1 MVKKSPHFLLICS
14 GLFALIIL
22 IGFVS
27 MFPKEEDKPKVA
39 VVLKIGSAEYWK
51 MVEIGARKA
60 FQDFG
65 IDGEIIAAPFKYNEH
80 EKQQLNMLK
89 QALDKNPDALIVA
102 PNESSAIPILEEYTK
117 KNIPVLMVDT
127 DIGWSK
133 QTTFIGTDNYVL
145 GKKSAEL
152 LISKL
157 QSGDKVVILGG
168 NEYDPVMIAR
178 IKGAKES
185 FKAAGIE
192 VAVEQHDIGGFDSSK
207 SAVEVILK
215 TTPDIDGVFA
225 SNDEMALGALKAI
238 EEKGMQIPVMGTDG
252 IMDILKLVKKG
263 EMDAAIA
270 QNTYDMGYISVE
282 QALKAIE
289 NKAVE
294 KKVDVGI
301 DIITKE
307 NVQERMDFWGKTLNK
322 PQPK

>member
-1 MVKKSPHFLLICS
+1 MVKKNPHFLLICS

-22 IGFVS
+22 IGFVA

-39 VVLKIGSAEYWK
+39 VVLKTGSAQYWK

-65 IDGEIIAAPFKYNEH
+65 IDGEIIAAPYKYNEY
-80 EKQQLNMLK
+80 EQQQLNMLK
-89 QALDKNPDALIVA
+89 QALSKNPDALIVA
-102 PNESSAIPILEEYTK
+102 PNASSAIPILEEYTK

-133 QTTFIGTDNYVL
+133 QTAFIGTDNYVL

-152 LISKL
+152 LISRL
-157 QSGDKVVILGG
+157 QSGEKVVILGG
-168 NEYDPVMIAR
+168 NKHDPVMIER
-178 IKGAKES
+178 IKGAKEA

-192 VAVEQHDIGGFDSSK
+192 VLVEQHDIGELDSSK
-207 SAVEVILK
+207 SAMEVILR

-225 SNDEMALGALKAI
+225 SNDEMALGALKLI
-238 EEKGMQIPVMGTDG
+238 EEQEMQIPVTGTDG
-252 IMDILKLVKKG
+252 IIDMLEVVKTG
-263 EMDAAIA
+263 RMDAAIA

-289 NKAVE
+289 NKTVE

-307 NVQERMDFWGKTLNK
+307 NVQERMDFWGKTLNR
-322 PQPK
+322 P